1 LLNVSWQ
8 AFGDIEVENTPP
20 RSAMIKGNVSPYTDA
35 FISYEISHPRY
46 LFGTSSFTQK
56 LQFCPHPPEPL
67 PEEEMPPWYSNGGD
81 NENLDENKDYYNEHW
96 CCHWGLC
103 DEWCICGCD
112 CASLPDND
120 QNLNENFDDIC
131 PVHNSAYNEC
141 ASLHEDEYMNVLHML
156 QHLGGVL
163 YIRDPP
169 QYEKIQLD
177 VPTEFRT
184 CCPCPDHW
192 TNYVGLVYK
201 SYRLSLVDEN
211 AIAFCI
217 TNKSCSINLAG
228 IHPSSQIGD
237 ATLVFSRN
245 GEIYKQADK
254 TVLGVAIKSS
264 TSNLNVYNTLNG
276 SFGCPMTICT
286 NVANA
291 INLNLVTNV
300 KLSSGKIH
308 LELAETTGKF
318 IVWYY
323 DSESEKYRKLLDS
336 ETMPV
341 KDLSFEYWRKIMK
354 RASIGNSAKL
364 PIFVTSS
371 EPGRTKL
378 IFRYWNVIDGK
389 FVEDTAEQ
397 YISSLLPPLRTD
409 LTRNGAIDND
419 DIKAI
424 LDGCVFRYW
433 TNEDRVKGDFV
444 GEDDNDEPNIDDLVV
459 NGTYDLVNFFPI
471 ALDFQQFKNA
481 WGDKVRYIVRA
492 SWDESPSFNF
502 CFANLPWIKAGSIQ
516 TTNVTTISGN
526 ALKNAQLV
534 PLSCEG
540 IELSRDL
547 LSQFSQNSGAMICE
561 ALKPDGAIYVEVR
574 LGDELLYSYSVP
586 IRVSSVRN
594 MYRWMNLRYV
604 VGDNSGESSKMWEPD
619 NYPDEECDG
628 KHFVFVHGYNVN
640 ASGARIWADAIFKR
654 LWLAG
659 SKSKFTAVD
668 WRGDE
673 SQIYVPTQGDVSPN
687 YYINVR
693 HAFMTAEQAATNIN
707 ALSGEKI
714 ILAHSLGNMLVSS
727 AAKDYG
733 LVYSKYYMINAAVPM
748 EAYDATAN
756 NALMIDGAWKDMPI
770 KFRASRWSTQFSQS
784 PYENDFRGTLSWRG
798 RFAGIQNAIN
808 CYSPTEDV
816 LKNPKVNKIFGMSAG
831 SDFGGAWSQ
840 QELFKGCA
848 LWYGVN
854 SIAFSGAEIEGGWG
868 INARYMVNPLAY
880 IPLSGFNPSYF
891 SEYTREDLIT
901 KPLFTSMND
910 DRMSSTNELNFVDA
924 NLRAKM
930 LGDAIPAE
938 SFAAGAN
945 ETGGGVLNYNMQ
957 IDTPNGWPSQR
968 EKNTSNGI
976 IRQWLHSDLKNVSFF
991 YVFRLFNKIINEE

>member
-1 LLNVSWQ
+1 
-8 AFGDIEVENTPP
+8 
-20 RSAMIKGNVSPYTDA
+20 
-35 FISYEISHPRY
+35 
-46 LFGTSSFTQK
+46 
-56 LQFCPHPPEPL
+56 
-67 PEEEMPPWYSNGGD
+67 
-81 NENLDENKDYYNEHW
+81 
-96 CCHWGLC
+96 
-103 DEWCICGCD
+103 
-112 CASLPDND
+112 
-120 QNLNENFDDIC
+120 
-131 PVHNSAYNEC
+131 
-141 ASLHEDEYMNVLHML
+141 
-156 QHLGGVL
+156 
-163 YIRDPP
+163 
-169 QYEKIQLD
+169 
-177 VPTEFRT
+177 
-184 CCPCPDHW
+184 
-192 TNYVGLVYK
+192 
-201 SYRLSLVDEN
+201 
-211 AIAFCI
+211 
-217 TNKSCSINLAG
+217 
-228 IHPSSQIGD
+228 
-237 ATLVFSRN
+237 
-245 GEIYKQADK
+245 
-254 TVLGVAIKSS
+254 
-264 TSNLNVYNTLNG
+264 
-276 SFGCPMTICT
+276 
-286 NVANA
+286 
-291 INLNLVTNV
+291 
-300 KLSSGKIH
+300 
-308 LELAETTGKF
+308 
-318 IVWYY
+318 
-323 DSESEKYRKLLDS
+323 
-336 ETMPV
+336 
-341 KDLSFEYWRKIMK
+341 
-354 RASIGNSAKL
+354 
-364 PIFVTSS
+364 
-371 EPGRTKL
+371 
-378 IFRYWNVIDGK
+378 
-389 FVEDTAEQ
+389 
-397 YISSLLPPLRTD
+397 
-409 LTRNGAIDND
+409 
-419 DIKAI
+419 
-424 LDGCVFRYW
+424 
-433 TNEDRVKGDFV
+433 
-444 GEDDNDEPNIDDLVV
+444 
-459 NGTYDLVNFFPI
+459 
-471 ALDFQQFKNA
+471 
-481 WGDKVRYIVRA
+481 
-492 SWDESPSFNF
+492 
-502 CFANLPWIKAGSIQ
+502 
-516 TTNVTTISGN
+516 
-526 ALKNAQLV
+526 V

-748 EAYDATAN
+748 EAYDEDAN
-756 NALMIDGAWKDMPI
+756 NSLMIDGAWSDIPESM
-770 KFRASRWSTQFSQS
+770 RASRYSDLFSHT
-784 PYENDFRGTLSWRG
+784 PNDFRFGLSWKG

-868 INARYMVNPLAY
+868 INARYMANPLAY

-901 KPLFTSMND
+901 KPLFTGMNEE
-910 DRMSSTNELNFVDA
+910 RMSTTNELNFVDA

-957 IDTPNGWPSQR
+957 IDTPNGWPESR
-968 EKNTSNGI
+968 SEEKDGNI
-976 IRQWLHSDLKNVSFF
+976 VQYWYHSDIKNVSYY
-991 YVFRLFNKIINEE
+991 YVYKLFEKFIKEN